1 MIDTDLSEYNELNRK
16 FNGSFS
22 FFNYVFE
29 DAMSCAT
36 NAVFRNKYAKKM
48 GTGEQV
54 ACRHLGDK
62 RTEAELLPAEPW
74 KDGGA
79 KVENGVVRMAE
90 LHM

>member
-1 MIDTDLSEYNELNRK
+1 MRLAQGWGGTW
-16 FNGSFS
+16 
-22 FFNYVFE
+22 
-29 DAMSCAT
+29 
-36 NAVFRNKYAKKM
+36 

>member
-1 MIDTDLSEYNELNRK
+1 MGTGEEGGMRLAQ
-16 FNGSFS
+16 GWGG
-22 FFNYVFE
+22 
-29 DAMSCAT
+29 T
-36 NAVFRNKYAKKM
+36 W

-79 KVENGVVRMAE
+79 KVEKGVVRMAE